1 MALLFIDLD
10 KFKPVNDTHGHHVG
24 DLLSQ
29 EVARRLLDG
38 ARASDT
44 VARLGGDEFVVLLP
58 LIANES
64 DALAVAK
71 MIFDALDQVFV
82 IGDLQLKIDA
92 SIGVALY
99 PERGL
104 DEVALMQNADSAMY
118 QAKQRG
124 GSTIV
129 VYQPPVSSD
138 VS

>member
-1 MALLFIDLD
+1 
-10 KFKPVNDTHGHHVG
+10 
-24 DLLSQ
+24 
-29 EVARRLLDG
+29 
-38 ARASDT
+38 
-44 VARLGGDEFVVLLP
+44 
-58 LIANES
+58 
-64 DALAVAK
+64 

-104 DEVALMQNADSAMY
+104 DEVALTQNADSAMY
-118 QAKQRG
+118 QAKRRG